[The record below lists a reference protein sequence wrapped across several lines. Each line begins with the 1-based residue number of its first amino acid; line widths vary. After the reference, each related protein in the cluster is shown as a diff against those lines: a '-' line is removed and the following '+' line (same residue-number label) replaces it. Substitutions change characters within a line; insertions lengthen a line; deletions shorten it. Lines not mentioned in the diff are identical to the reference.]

1 MKNVKKKTIGVDV
14 YFEKYTSR
22 QYVGRLTHKKN
33 RFVFYYDD
41 AYLYSDRAIALGPDL
56 PCIQKEHKSK
66 DLFISF
72 EDRIPSKQ
80 NPAYKEYCQMTGISP
95 QEKDPLVLLSTIGQK
110 GPSSFIFVPVYD
122 NKFTK
127 EDLKIFRKSLN
138 LSIRDFAKL
147 FDFAPATIHRIEQG
161 KSSGKD
167 ALKRVELYSLFP
179 QVALYEVNRFGHRI
193 GSKISQRIKK
203 ILEFKL
209 SEEHKKRK

>member
-1 MKNVKKKTIGVDV
+1 MKNVKKKTVAVDV

-22 QYVGRLTHKKN
+22 QYVGRLIYKKN
-33 RFVFYYDD
+33 QFVFCYDD
-41 AYLYSDRAIALGPDL
+41 AYLYSGKAIALGPDL
-56 PCIQKEHKSK
+56 PCLKKEHKSK
-66 DLFISF
+66 KLFISF
-72 EDRIPSKQ
+72 EDRIPSRQ

-110 GPSSFIFVPVYD
+110 GPSSFVFAPVYD
-122 NKFTK
+122 DEFTK
-127 EDLKIFRKSLN
+127 EDLNAFRKSLS

-167 ALKRVELYSLFP
+167 TLKRVELYNLFP
-179 QVALYEVNRFGHRI
+179 EVALYEVNRFSHRV
-193 GSKISQRIKK
+193 GSKIGQHVKK

-209 SEEHKKRK
+209 SKDDKK